1 MKASA
6 GSNSSRSATTD
17 RALTAADG
25 GLSLDDGETSTAASA
40 RSLQCKEAL
49 LSSSDTDD
57 GEAPYSKLVIDLD
70 ASGGPTE
77 SAPVDAK
84 QSTPGTTV
92 ADTTAPM
99 SALSSAT
106 SRPDGAKSR
115 AQNSTVDGA
124 KTVSSG
130 HRSSKPHS
138 AELSNGAQKGLKMK
152 IRCSQSGGRHEVSHF
167 HPVVGSPPPPP
178 AAAGSAPDR
187 SGTAAGHASKA
198 AGQEKARSAGSHR
211 RDRQLAKDRAKD
223 RTPSDKHQ
231 TAGSA
236 DHAAGVTGPAALVV
250 VPRDVSLD
258 SSKSTNIDGVDRDG
272 TSASL
277 PPVPH
282 DPYEFNASSEDSI
295 SCPTKKMKFEQV
307 RCVLWRT
314 APFLL
319 TSALYKS
326 CLLTYKWLLP

>member
-25 GLSLDDGETSTAASA
+25 DLSLDDGETASTATVASA

-92 ADTTAPM
+92 ADIATPM
-99 SALSSAT
+99 STLSSAS
-106 SRPDGAKSR
+106 SRPDGYKSR
-115 AQNSTVDGA
+115 AQNSTVDGG
-124 KTVSSG
+124 KTVSSA

-152 IRCSQSGGRHEVSHF
+152 IRCSQSGGGGQPPRHEVSHF

-187 SGTAAGHASKA
+187 STTAAGHALKA
-198 AGQEKARSAGSHR
+198 AGQEKARSSGSHR

-236 DHAAGVTGPAALVV
+236 DHAAGVTGPAAIVV

-258 SSKSTNIDGVDRDG
+258 SSKSSNIDGVDRDG
-272 TSASL
+272 TLASL

-307 RCVLWRT
+307 RCVLWV
-314 APFLL
+314 
-319 TSALYKS
+319 
-326 CLLTYKWLLP
+326 